1 MGVRGMG
8 GSSVVQSC
16 PIFGP
21 GDGSV
26 SICPL
31 GVKLYTSAL
40 CLFQSVLFC
49 NLFRVNRES
58 MRVQE

>member
-1 MGVRGMG
+1 M
-8 GSSVVQSC
+8 VQSC
-16 PIFGP
+16 LIFGP

-31 GVKLYTSAL
+31 GVKPYTSAL
-40 CLFQSVLFC
+40 CLFQSVLVC